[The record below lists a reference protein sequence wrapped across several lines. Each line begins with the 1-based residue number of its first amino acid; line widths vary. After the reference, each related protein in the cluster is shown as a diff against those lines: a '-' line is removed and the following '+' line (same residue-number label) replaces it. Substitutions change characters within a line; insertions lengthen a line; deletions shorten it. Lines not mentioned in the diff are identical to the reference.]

1 MKIIYTALIA
11 GLMMSSC
18 GESGDKKED
27 TGAESK
33 PKGEQEV
40 ADDEKSEEVA
50 EEEVEA
56 TELKNIDDYI
66 KLKLGNSVALNEE
79 EARKMSEGQ
88 DKPVDF
94 VITKLDREGRYA
106 EIECFTCTPSPLY
119 QYALWVGDETILGET
134 RIDRNMVG
142 ESGGET
148 RFFKEH
154 EGGLKEITS
163 EVLTDDLLDRLD
175 GLRFI
180 TNEEMIL
187 TYQEELAQAPVED
200 ENNIVQTRVEMPQ
213 SGTDITIYNIFTM
226 MYAGEIQKAK
236 AATLKWT
243 GTGFEVGEYL
253 EDESIILP
261 AM

>member
-1 MKIIYTALIA
+1 
-11 GLMMSSC
+11 MSSC
-18 GESGDKKED
+18 GESDEKKED
-27 TGAESK
+27 TGTESK

-40 ADDEKSEEVA
+40 TDDEKREEVSEE
-50 EEEVEA
+50 ETEA
-56 TELKNIDDYI
+56 AELKNIDDYI
-66 KLKLGNSVALNEE
+66 KLHLGNSVALNEE
-79 EARKMSEGQ
+79 EARKMSEGK

-94 VITKLDREGRYA
+94 VITKLDRAGGYGEV
-106 EIECFTCTPSPLY
+106 ECFTCTPSPLH
-119 QYALWVGDETILGET
+119 QFALWVGEETILGET
-134 RIDRNMVG
+134 RIERNMVG

-148 RFFKEH
+148 RFFRE
-154 EGGLKEITS
+154 EDGGLVEITS
-163 EVLTDDLLDRLD
+163 EVLTTDLLDRLD
-175 GLRFI
+175 GLRFVV
-180 TNEEMIL
+180 NEGLLL

-200 ENNIVQTRVEMPQ
+200 ENNLVQTRVEMPQ

-243 GTGFEVGEYL
+243 GTGFEVGEYF